1 MTILNFMR
9 IVIFV
14 TDRDHYNMYSNY
26 IKGLIRD
33 YRKLNYKSFL
43 DKHGS
48 SAVALA
54 KKMSERQ
61 KHEQTIDN
69 QTRYN

>member
-1 MTILNFMR
+1 MMIKGLNK
-9 IVIFV
+9 
-14 TDRDHYNMYSNY
+14 DYNMYSKY
-26 IKGLIRD
+26 IKALIRD

-69 QTRYN
+69 QTRGIKWN

>member
-1 MTILNFMR
+1 
-9 IVIFV
+9 
-14 TDRDHYNMYSNY
+14 MYSKY
-26 IKGLIRD
+26 IKGLIKD
-33 YRKLNYKSFL
+33 FRKMAYKSFL

-69 QTRYN
+69 QTRGIR

>member
-1 MTILNFMR
+1 
-9 IVIFV
+9 
-14 TDRDHYNMYSNY
+14 MYSNY

-43 DKHGS
+43 DKHGP
-48 SAVALA
+48 SAVELA

-61 KHEQTIDN
+61 KHEQSIDN
-69 QTRYN
+69 EKRGIR

>member
-1 MTILNFMR
+1 MSR
-9 IVIFV
+9 
-14 TDRDHYNMYSNY
+14 Y
-26 IKGLIRD
+26 IKELIKD
-33 YRKLNYKSFL
+33 YKNLNYKSFL

-69 QTRYN
+69 QTRGIK

>member
-1 MTILNFMR
+1 
-9 IVIFV
+9 
-14 TDRDHYNMYSNY
+14 MYSKY
-26 IKGLIRD
+26 IKDLIRD
-33 YRKLNYKSFL
+33 YRKLAYKSFL

-48 SAVALA
+48 SAVSLA

-69 QTRYN
+69 QIRGIRWKVS

>member
-1 MTILNFMR
+1 
-9 IVIFV
+9 
-14 TDRDHYNMYSNY
+14 MYSKY
-26 IKGLIRD
+26 IKDLIRD
-33 YRKLNYKSFL
+33 YRKLAYKSFL

-48 SAVALA
+48 SAVSLA

-69 QTRYN
+69 QIRGIR

>member
-1 MTILNFMR
+1 
-9 IVIFV
+9 
-14 TDRDHYNMYSNY
+14 MYSKY

-61 KHEQTIDN
+61 THEQTIDKA
-69 QTRYN
+69 TRGRKWN

>member
-1 MTILNFMR
+1 
-9 IVIFV
+9 
-14 TDRDHYNMYSNY
+14 MYSKY

-61 KHEQTIDN
+61 KHEQTIDS
-69 QTRYN
+69 RGIR

>member
-1 MTILNFMR
+1 
-9 IVIFV
+9 
-14 TDRDHYNMYSNY
+14 MYSKH
-26 IKGLIRD
+26 IKTLIRD

-43 DKHGS
+43 DKHGP

-61 KHEQTIDN
+61 THEQTIDN
-69 QTRYN
+69 QTRGTK

>member
-1 MTILNFMR
+1 
-9 IVIFV
+9 
-14 TDRDHYNMYSNY
+14 MYSKY

-43 DKHGS
+43 DKQKMAYKSFLDKHGA

-61 KHEQTIDN
+61 THEQTIDN
-69 QTRYN
+69 QTRGIKWN